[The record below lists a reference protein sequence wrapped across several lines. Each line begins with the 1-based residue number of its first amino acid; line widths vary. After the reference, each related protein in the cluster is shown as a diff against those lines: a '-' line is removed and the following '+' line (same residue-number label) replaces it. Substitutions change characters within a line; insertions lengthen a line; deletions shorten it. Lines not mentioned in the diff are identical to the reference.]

1 MGTVRRLFG
10 RNKVGHGQQN
20 MVHLYVAFPAYSC
33 QVNKE
38 FATSL
43 FNLQATCI
51 RNRVACTIDSIGNE
65 SLVHRARNILTAR
78 FMKNETA
85 THLVFIDA
93 DIAFNP
99 ESIFKLV
106 NANKPIISGVYAKKG
121 IQWENM
127 QKRVDEWCNKHGKS
141 TTDLTQQQLME
152 FALDYNINIQPGKST
167 EIANGIAPVL
177 DTATGFLVIQRETL
191 EKMCAHYK
199 STLTC
204 VNDIPTSGQIIP
216 EYVAVFDCMI
226 DKTNLNAEGKGRY
239 LSEDF
244 AFSRRW
250 QMMDPENNE
259 IYVDLSIPLGHVGS
273 HQFCGTW
280 SPEPT
285 TQSIADAANER

>member
-1 MGTVRRLFG
+1 
-10 RNKVGHGQQN
+10 

-65 SLVHRARNILTAR
+65 SLVHRARNILAAR
-78 FMKNETA
+78 FLKSEVA

-99 ESIFKLV
+99 ESVFKLV
-106 NANKPIISGVYAKKG
+106 NANKPIISAVYAKKG
-121 IQWENM
+121 LQWENM
-127 QKRVDEWCNKHGKS
+127 QRYVDEWCNKHGKS
-141 TTDLTQQQLME
+141 PHDLTQQQLME
-152 FALDYNINIQPGKST
+152 FALDYNINMQPGKST
-167 EIANGIAPVL
+167 HIKNGIAPVL
-177 DTATGFLVIQRETL
+177 DTATGFLVIQREAL
-191 EKMCAHYK
+191 ENMCAFYK
-199 STLTC
+199 DSLTC

-226 DKTNLNAEGKGRY
+226 DKHNLNSDGKGRY

-250 QMMDPENNE
+250 QMMDSNNE
-259 IYVDLSIPLGHVGS
+259 IFVDLSIPLGHVGS
-273 HQFCGTW
+273 HQFIGTW

-285 TQSIADAANER
+285 SEPVTHAADER